1 MSIPPRSIS
10 FDSAGYLDPRAEIDN
25 TPRNLPHWRQPGVT
39 YFVTFHLADSLPQE
53 KLISLQKD
61 RQQFLLEHPEPWSE
75 ETRHA
80 WNQTFSQR
88 IHDWLDAGYG
98 AYLLKDPI
106 AGQIVASAMKHFDKD
121 RYDLLAYVVMPN
133 HVHALLTPQN
143 GHTLDQIL
151 HSWKSFSATEIN
163 KTLHHQGPV
172 WQKETYDHIVRNPQA
187 LWSIA
192 NYIVK
197 NPSKVGIEM
206 PFVESHVPNT

>member
-1 MSIPPRSIS
+1 
-10 FDSAGYLDPRAEIDN
+10 
-25 TPRNLPHWRQPGVT
+25 
-39 YFVTFHLADSLPQE
+39 
-53 KLISLQKD
+53 
-61 RQQFLLEHPEPWSE
+61 
-75 ETRHA
+75 
-80 WNQTFSQR
+80 
-88 IHDWLDAGYG
+88 
-98 AYLLKDPI
+98 
-106 AGQIVASAMKHFDKD
+106 
-121 RYDLLAYVVMPN
+121 MPN

-151 HSWKSFSATEIN
+151 HFWKSFSATEIN
-163 KTLHHQGPV
+163 KTLHRQGPV